1 MKPLNVIYWSRVC
14 FGVVAALICV
24 LLIDVEGVT
33 NPLISGMSIGILF
46 YIITYYILKWRFMAR
61 VENPTKLFT
70 MGIGAYFITWI
81 VAWGLLNTLVHA
93 L

>member
-1 MKPLNVIYWSRVC
+1 LKPLNVIYWSRVC